1 MLETVT
7 WQAGGRHLEWQEET
21 GVTGDEINAYRFH
34 ASRGQILK
42 MTLELTKREL
52 PEENIKLNEM
62 KTKMINNKV
71 A

>member
-7 WQAGGRHLEWQEET
+7 WQAGGRHLEWQEE
-21 GVTGDEINAYRFH
+21 TGDEINAYRFH

-42 MTLELTKREL
+42 MTLELELTKREL
-52 PEENIKLNEM
+52 PEEKIKLNER
-62 KTKMINNKV
+62 KTIMINNKV

>member
-7 WQAGGRHLEWQEET
+7 WQAGGRHLEWQEE
-21 GVTGDEINAYRFH
+21 TGDEINAYRFH